1 MMSTIYLDYAA
12 ATPLDSTVLSA
23 MQPYFADH
31 FYNPSATYL
40 AAKATAKDIEG
51 ARARIAG
58 WLGAR
63 PSELVFTAG
72 GTEANNLAIHGVMSN
87 HQDGTLLVGR
97 VEHESVLEP
106 ARQHQHQEV
115 AVMTDGRIDLTALE
129 KMLTDQVVMVSIM
142 YANNEIGTVQ
152 PLRLIA
158 DILQTVRRDRHR
170 RGVKT
175 PLYFHTD
182 ACQAGAYL
190 DLHVSR
196 LGVDLMTLNG
206 GKIYGPKQSGVLYVK
221 TGTILGS
228 HIQGGGQEHGLR
240 SGTENVAGIMGLAAA
255 LDLVQSRRREEVLR
269 IQGLSARFTE
279 ELTKSLPNSR
289 VNGSTKHRLPN
300 NVHVT
305 FPGQDNERLMMSLD
319 EAGIQCALG
328 SACSASSDE
337 PSHVLRAIGM
347 EEADIRSSLRFSLG
361 YGTTEEELEQ
371 TVKTL
376 QRLIA

>member
-72 GTEANNLAIHGVMSN
+72 GTEANNLAIHGVMSS

>member
-1 MMSTIYLDYAA
+1 MSTIYLDYAA

-23 MQPYFADH
+23 MQPYFADR

-106 ARQHQHQEV
+106 ARQHQHKEV
-115 AVMTDGRIDLTALE
+115 AVMTDGRTDLTALE

-255 LDLVQSRRREEVLR
+255 LDLVQSRRREEALR
-269 IQGLSARFTE
+269 IQGLSKRFME

-347 EEADIRSSLRFSLG
+347 EEADIRSSLRFTLG